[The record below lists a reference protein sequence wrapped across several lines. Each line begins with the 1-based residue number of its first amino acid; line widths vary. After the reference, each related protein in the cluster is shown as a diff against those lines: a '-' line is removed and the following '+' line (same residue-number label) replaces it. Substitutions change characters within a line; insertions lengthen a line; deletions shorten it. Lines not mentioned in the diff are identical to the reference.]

1 MRMYKQ
7 ERTQKAK
14 RIDKD
19 GRYDEEETHVDAKA
33 RERFNHKP
41 YTNYG
46 VADCLKKWGI
56 DMKGDVANGQES
68 PE

>member
-1 MRMYKQ
+1 MREYKQ

-33 RERFNHKP
+33 LARFRAKP
-41 YTNYG
+41 YE
-46 VADCLKKWGI
+46 VD
-56 DMKGDVANGQES
+56 DVAGYMAKKYDIKKEVE
-68 PE
+68 P